1 MAVRGRLPSTTCAS
15 RRAGARA
22 WSSDVLTAFVIVAF
36 LVAVTA
42 LYVAAEFAAVSV
54 RRSRIRQMAEDGH
67 ATARRLLPVLEDAV
81 ELDRYIA
88 ACQVGITLSSLILGA
103 YGQIAF
109 GPGLSA
115 LLQDRIGLDP
125 VAASSSASAIVLLV
139 LTVGAMVA
147 GELAPKSLAL
157 EYPTQTALYSYWP
170 MRWSLWLLGPSIWFL
185 NGSGTLILRLLGSAH
200 GAHRHVHSP
209 EEIELLI
216 AESHDGGLLEPDELR
231 RLQRALRFSLRTAE
245 QMMTTRERMK
255 AIDVDTPVE
264 NVLALALD
272 SSQADVAVYR
282 GSLDTVVGFLNT
294 KRLLV
299 RHVEERP
306 AGSLR
311 ELLQPATT
319 VDRHMTGDRLVAELR
334 RRRTHQAI
342 VLDDRQR
349 VVGMVTLDDIL
360 SSLLGPTPDEFTKST
375 LRMRAPRATRSR
387 S

>member
-1 MAVRGRLPSTTCAS
+1 M
-15 RRAGARA
+15 
-22 WSSDVLTAFVIVAF
+22 LTSLLIVAF

-54 RRSRIRQMAEDGH
+54 RRGRIRQLAEDGH
-67 ATARRLLPVLEDAV
+67 ATAIRLLPTLEDAS

-115 LLQDRIGLDP
+115 LLQERGGLDR
-125 VAASSSASAIVLLV
+125 VAAASSAAGIILLV

-157 EYPTQTALYSYWP
+157 QFPTQVALYSYWP
-170 MRWSLWLLGPSIWFL
+170 MRWSLWVLGPFIWFL
-185 NGSGTLILRLLGSAH
+185 NGSGTLLLRLLGS
-200 GAHRHVHSP
+200 GQGGHRHVHSP

-231 RLQRALRFSLRTAE
+231 RLQRALRFSLRTAS
-245 QMMTTRERMK
+245 QMMTTRDRML
-255 AIDVDTPVE
+255 AIDVTTPVE
-264 NVLALALD
+264 EVLAFALD
-272 SSQADVAVYR
+272 SSQADVPVYN

-306 AGSLR
+306 VRSLR
-311 ELLQPATT
+311 ELLQPAPI
-319 VDRHMTGDRLVAELR
+319 VDQDMTGDRLVAELR
-334 RRRTHQAI
+334 RRRAHQAI
-342 VLDDRQR
+342 VQDGNGR
-349 VVGMVTLDDIL
+349 VVGMVTLDDVL
-360 SSLLGPTPDEFTKST
+360 SSLLGPTPDEFTQST
-375 LRMRAPRATRSR
+375 LRIKAPRATRPR

>member
-1 MAVRGRLPSTTCAS
+1 
-15 RRAGARA
+15 
-22 WSSDVLTAFVIVAF
+22 VLTSLIVVASM
-36 LVAVTA
+36 VAVTA

-67 ATARRLLPVLEDAV
+67 ATAIRLLPILEDAA

-109 GPGLSA
+109 GPGLST
-115 LLQDRIGLDP
+115 LLQEQAGLDR
-125 VAASSSASAIVLLV
+125 VAAASTAAGIILLV
-139 LTVGAMVA
+139 LTVGAMVV

-157 EYPTQTALYSYWP
+157 EFPTQMALYSYWP
-170 MRWSLWLLGPSIWFL
+170 MRWSLWVLGPFIWFL

-231 RLQRALRFSLRTAE
+231 RLQRALRFSLRTA
-245 QMMTTRERMK
+245 QQLMTTRDRMQ
-255 AIDVDTPVE
+255 AIDVATPVDQ
-264 NVLALALD
+264 VLAIALD
-272 SSQADVAVYR
+272 SSQADVPVYS
-282 GSLDTVVGFLNT
+282 GTLDTVVGFLNT

-299 RHVEERP
+299 RHVEGRP
-306 AGSLR
+306 VRSLR
-311 ELLQPATT
+311 ELLQPALT
-319 VDRHMTGDRLVAELR
+319 VDQGTTGDRLLAELR
-334 RRRTHQAI
+334 KRRTHHAI
-342 VLDDRQR
+342 VLDDNQR

-360 SSLLGPTPDEFTKST
+360 SSLLGPTPDEFTQST
-375 LRMRAPRATRSR
+375 LRIKAPRATRSR
-387 S
+387 A

>member
-1 MAVRGRLPSTTCAS
+1 M
-15 RRAGARA
+15 
-22 WSSDVLTAFVIVAF
+22 LTALLIVASM
-36 LVAVTA
+36 VAVTA

-54 RRSRIRQMAEDGH
+54 RRSRVRQMAEDGH
-67 ATARRLLPVLEDAV
+67 ATARRLLPILEDAV

-109 GPGLSA
+109 GPNLSA
-115 LLQDRIGLDP
+115 FLQERTGLDP
-125 VAASSSASAIVLLV
+125 LAASSTAAGIILLV

-157 EYPTQTALYSYWP
+157 EFPTQTALYTYWP
-170 MRWSLWLLGPSIWFL
+170 MRWSLWVLGPSIWFL

-231 RLQRALRFSLRTAE
+231 RLQRALRFSLRTAQ
-245 QMMTTRERMK
+245 QMMTTRERLK

-264 NVLALALD
+264 TALALALD
-272 SSQADVAVYR
+272 SSQADLPVYR

-306 AGSLR
+306 VRSLR
-311 ELLQPATT
+311 ELVQPALT
-319 VDRHMTGDRLVAELR
+319 VAQDMTGDRLVAELR
-334 RRRTHQAI
+334 RRRAHQAI
-342 VLDDRQR
+342 VLDDQQR
-349 VVGMVTLDDIL
+349 IVGMVTLDDIL

-375 LRMRAPRATRSR
+375 LRIKAPRATRAR

>member
-1 MAVRGRLPSTTCAS
+1 LPVPRSWRL
-15 RRAGARA
+15 ARA
-22 WSSDVLTAFVIVAF
+22 ADVLTALLIVTF

-54 RRSRIRQMAEDGH
+54 RRSRIRQLAEDGH
-67 ATARRLLPVLEDAV
+67 TTAQRLLPILEDAG

-88 ACQVGITLSSLILGA
+88 ACQVGITLGSLILGA

-109 GPGLSA
+109 GPTLAG
-115 LLQDRIGLDP
+115 LLQERAGLDA
-125 VAASSSASAIVLLV
+125 VGAASAAAIVILLV
-139 LTVGAMVA
+139 LTVGTMVA

-157 EYPTQTALYSYWP
+157 EYPTQMALYTYWP
-170 MRWSLWLLGPSIWFL
+170 MRWSLWLLGPFIWFL

-245 QMMTTRERMK
+245 QLMTTRDRMQ
-255 AIDVDTPVE
+255 AIDVATPVDQ
-264 NVLALALD
+264 VLALALD
-272 SSQADVAVYR
+272 SSQADVPVYS
-282 GSLDTVVGFLNT
+282 GTLDTVVGFLNT

-299 RHVEERP
+299 RHVEGRP
-306 AGSLR
+306 VRSLR
-311 ELLQPATT
+311 ELLQPALT
-319 VDRHMTGDRLVAELR
+319 VDQGTTGDRLLAELR
-334 RRRTHQAI
+334 KRRTHHAI
-342 VLDDRQR
+342 VLDDNQR

-360 SSLLGPTPDEFTKST
+360 SSLLGPTPDEFTQST
-375 LRMRAPRATRSR
+375 LRIKAPRATRSR
-387 S
+387 A